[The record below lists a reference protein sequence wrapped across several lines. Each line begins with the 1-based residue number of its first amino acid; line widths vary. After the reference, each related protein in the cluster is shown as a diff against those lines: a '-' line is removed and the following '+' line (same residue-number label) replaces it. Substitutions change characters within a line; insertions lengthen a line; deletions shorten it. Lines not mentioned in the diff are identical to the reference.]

1 MVERL
6 FVAAFACKR
15 VVHVC
20 HGDNLRGNRNLIAL
34 ETIRIAAAVPTLVVP
49 AADLMRQIHQRFGL
63 LHTDVGQHRVTD
75 GGVTLHNLP
84 LFGVELAGFI

>member
-1 MVERL
+1 M
-6 FVAAFACKR
+6 
-15 VVHVC
+15 
-20 HGDNLRGNRNLIAL
+20 
-34 ETIRIAAAVPTLVVP
+34 VP

-63 LHTDVGQHRVTD
+63 LHTDVVQHRVTD